1 MSTKRSSALSAAIK
15 ITLAGGVLSSF
26 VAHAQTAPSSQPAD
40 AAMGDVVV
48 TGSRI
53 AVPNEVSISPVIGVT
68 DADIQQTGVTRVED
82 MLNSLPQVFA
92 SQGSNISNGSDGT
105 ATVNLRNLGANRNLV
120 LVNGR
125 RLGPGDPGGGSAADL
140 NQIPAELVERVD
152 VLTGGASSVYG
163 ADAVAGVV
171 NFQMNNH
178 FEGVKLVTN
187 YSYYSHDNHDTS
199 GVAAAVTAANDAM
212 PPSSVNTGDTKDLAF
227 IMGMNTGDGKGN
239 VTAYATYR
247 NVAPVLQA
255 SYDYSACTVSSGY
268 ATGSGKFACGGSS
281 TSYPGRFRL
290 VSATGANLTG
300 SESITANGTIIPYS
314 GSTMSYNYGPLN
326 YYQRPDVRW
335 TAGSFAHY
343 EFNEHADVYSEI
355 MFMKDNSLAQIA
367 PSGSFYGSVY
377 TLHCSNPELSAS
389 ELSTWCGGS
398 TAGTFNLNVGRRNV
412 EGGGRQYELDHQ
424 STRIVIG
431 TKGKIDDAWSYDVY
445 GQFGYVDLVSSEG
458 NDLSTQRIGYALDA
472 VPGANGT
479 AVCANA
485 AAVAQGCV
493 PWNIF
498 TPGQVTQASLAYLA
512 VPAIE
517 TGEVKQ
523 YIMSG
528 NATGDL
534 GKYGVKVPTAASGVK
549 INVGAE
555 WRQVQSQTNPDIELS
570 TGDIAGSGS
579 ATKALGGEIR
589 STEGFIEANV
599 PLIDDHQYA
608 KTLLFNTGYRYSD
621 YSLGFDTNTYKYG
634 LEWTPINELRV
645 RGSWAR
651 AVRAPNV
658 GELYSAQVVGLD
670 GSTDPCSGTHPIYT
684 AAQCALTGVS
694 AAQYG
699 TIDGNP
705 ASQYNGL
712 TGGNPKLTPETAIT
726 KSFGLGWTPAYING
740 LRVQA
745 DWYDI
750 RISNII
756 ETVGADTILDLCAT
770 QGEYCSD
777 IHRDI
782 NGSLWASNNGYVV
795 DNLQNSQTS
804 FGQKGI
810 DVDTSY
816 AFSVGS
822 MGKIRTNLIGTYLI
836 AEYGSAGSNCVGLY
850 GVRCGIPTPSWR
862 HTLRTTWQTP
872 WHGADV
878 SLAWRYIGPV
888 KDDYLSSDPALRAA
902 TGMSDAELISN
913 GYVPNT
919 DAYLSSR
926 SYIDLTG
933 SVKLND
939 VVTMRLGVNNLLD
952 KDPPIFGSSTC
963 STGQCNGNTYPQVYD
978 ALGRYIFVK
987 LTAQF

>member
-1 MSTKRSSALSAAIK
+1 MSTKRSTALSAAIK
-15 ITLAGGVLSSF
+15 ITLAGSVLSSF
-26 VAHAQTAPSSQPAD
+26 VAHAQTAPSAKPAD
-40 AAMGDVVV
+40 AGMGDVVV

-53 AVPNEVSISPVIGVT
+53 AVPNEVSISPVIGVSE
-68 DADIQQTGVTRVED
+68 ADIQQTGVTRVED
-82 MLNSLPQVFA
+82 LLNSLPQVFA

-105 ATVNLRNLGANRNLV
+105 ATVNLRNLGSNRNLV

-199 GVAAAVTAANDAM
+199 GVAAATTAHNYAL
-212 PPSSVNTGDTKDLAF
+212 PSSHVNTGDTKDLAF

-255 SYDYSACTVSSGY
+255 SYDYSACTVASGY
-268 ATGSGKFACGGSS
+268 ATGSGAFSCGGSS

-290 VSATGANLTG
+290 VSSTGKNLSG
-300 SESITANGTIIPYS
+300 SLTLGPNGTLVPYTS
-314 GSTMSYNYGPLN
+314 AYAYNYGPLN

-343 EFNEHADVYSEI
+343 ELNEHADVYSEI

-367 PSGSFYGSVY
+367 PSGSFYGNVAQ
-377 TLHCSNPELSAS
+377 LHCSNPYLSAAMV
-389 ELSTWCGGS
+389 STFCPTPGQ
-398 TAGTFNLNVGRRNV
+398 TTFFLNVGRRNV

-431 TKGKIDDAWSYDVY
+431 SKGKIDDAWSYDAY
-445 GQFGYVDLVSSEG
+445 AQFGYVDLNSQEG
-458 NDLSTQRIGYALDA
+458 NDLSSARINLALDA
-472 VPGANGT
+472 VSGSNGT
-479 AVCANA
+479 AVCASA
-485 AAVAQGCV
+485 AAVAQGCT

-498 TPGQVTQASLAYLA
+498 QSGGVTQASLNYMQ

-523 YIMSG
+523 YIGSA
-528 NATGDL
+528 NFTGDL

-549 INVGAE
+549 VNVGAE
-555 WRQVQSQTNPDIELS
+555 WREVVSQTNPDIELT

-589 STEGFIEANV
+589 SMEEFVEANI
-599 PLIDDHQYA
+599 PLMDDHPFA
-608 KTLLFNTGYRYSD
+608 KSLLLNTGFRASD
-621 YSLGFDTNTYKYG
+621 YSLGFNTNTYKYG
-634 LEWTPINELRV
+634 LEWTPVDELRV

-658 GELYSAQVVGLD
+658 GELFSAQVVGLD
-670 GSTDPCSGTHPIYT
+670 GSTDPCSGTKPIFT
-684 AAQCALTGVS
+684 AAQCALTGVT

-699 TIDGNP
+699 HIDGNP

-712 TGGNPKLTPETAIT
+712 VGGNPNVGPETAIT
-726 KSFGLGWTPAYING
+726 KSFGLGWTPAYIHG

-756 ETVGADTILDLCAT
+756 ATVGADTILDLCAT
-770 QGEYCSD
+770 QGLYCSN

-782 NGSLWASNNGYVV
+782 NGTLWASNSGYIV
-795 DNLQNSQTS
+795 DNLQNSQSS

-810 DVDTSY
+810 DLDTSY
-816 AFSVGS
+816 AFNAGAY
-822 MGKIRTNLIGTYLI
+822 GKVRMSLIGTYLLG
-836 AEYGSAGSNCVGLY
+836 EYGSSGSNCVGLY
-850 GVRCGIPTPSWR
+850 GVRCGIPTPTWR

-872 WHGADV
+872 WNGADV
-878 SLAWRYIGPV
+878 SLAWRYIGSV
-888 KDDYLSSDPALRAA
+888 KNDYLSSDDALRA
-902 TGMSDAELISN
+902 GSGLSDSQLISE

-933 SVKLND
+933 SIKVND
-939 VVTMRLGVNNLLD
+939 VLTVRMGINNLLD
-952 KDPPIFGSSTC
+952 KDPPVFGSSTC
-963 STGQCNGNTYPQVYD
+963 STGQCNGNTFPQVYD
-978 ALGRYIFVK
+978 ALGRYLFVK
-987 LTAQF
+987 VVAQF